1 MGITNLSIERLKRFD
16 CIRPL
21 LMCELGAQNI
31 YTDGE
36 WYGKIAKDFFTLNG
50 VQHESYDIIVHQN
63 CEYMDLRIAI
73 PKTLKNKYDVV
84 TDFGT
89 TEHIDGNYYQGNK
102 NIHDLCKV
110 GGLIIRENPKTGHWI
125 GHGNN
130 YVDMEFYN
138 VLAKMCDYEILE
150 LTEEF
155 AMGNTT
161 DGGNVSV
168 VLRKIS
174 AKPFPTIKAF
184 VKAQYFPS

>member
-1 MGITNLSIERLKRFD
+1 MGITNKSIDRLKRFD
-16 CIRPL
+16 CIKPL
-21 LMCELGAQNI
+21 IMCELGAQNL
-31 YTDGE
+31 YTNDS
-36 WYGKIAKDFFTLNG
+36 WYGKVAKDYF
-50 VQHESYDIIVHQN
+50 VQHGVTHDSYDIIVHQG
-63 CEYMDLRIAI
+63 CEYMDLRVTI
-73 PKTLKNKYDVV
+73 PKSLKNKYDVV

-89 TEHIDGNYYQGNK
+89 SEHIDGNYYQGNK

-130 YVDMEFYN
+130 YVNMDFYK
-138 VLAKMCDYEILE
+138 VLAEMCDYEILE

-168 VLRKIS
+168 VLRKNS
-174 AKPFPTIKAF
+174 AKPFPTKKAF
-184 VKAQYFPS
+184 GEAKYFSS